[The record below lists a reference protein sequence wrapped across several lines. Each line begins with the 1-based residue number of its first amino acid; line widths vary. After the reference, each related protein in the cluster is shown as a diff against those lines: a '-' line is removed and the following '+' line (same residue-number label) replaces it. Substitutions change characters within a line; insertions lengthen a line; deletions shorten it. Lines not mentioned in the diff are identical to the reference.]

1 MTQWLIII
9 VTLAEDLGPDP
20 TWWLATIY
28 NSRSLIP
35 GDLVPFVG
43 TRPTGS
49 AHTIYVNRTLIY
61 IKINQSKNENFSVK

>member
-1 MTQWLIII
+1 MTQWLII

-43 TRPTGS
+43 TRPTGG